1 MAGSGP
7 YALKSWKAVES
18 VVLDANAAYRSGAPA
33 LKRVVIRHIP
43 EPAAQRLL
51 IEKGDADI
59 ARDLSTDQI
68 NGIEGNAGYFTLG
81 TEYMIT
87 RNWGLGA
94 TWQYTKIGANA
105 NKSGFNG
112 EFNWNANSA
121 LLYATA
127 KF

>member
-1 MAGSGP
+1 MSGDWYISP
-7 YALKSWKAVES
+7 RWKAFGTLAGMAVE
-18 VVLDANAAYRSGAPA
+18 
-33 LKRVVIRHIP
+33 
-43 EPAAQRLL
+43 
-51 IEKGDADI
+51 
-59 ARDLSTDQI
+59 I